1 MARKY
6 LEEFGEK
13 IARNGYE
20 VIPIVP
26 GAKRPRGEKWQKYDG
41 SPEGVEDYLAQGWGD
56 HGVGI
61 KSRRTPGV
69 DVDILD
75 EAVNEEIK
83 EIVREVCG
91 ESPLQ
96 RVGLYPKVLWA
107 YRADNPF
114 PKVDTG
120 EWFDPEGRKAKVE
133 ILGDGQQFVAA
144 HIHPDTGKPYQWL
157 NGRSVLNTKL
167 DDLPVLTHEQAKEI
181 QERAIKV
188 FLGHGWVKKSRNS
201 IQRLQNPID
210 DDDPFSAFTRKVQ
223 IGDGELERRLMTI
236 KDNHDH
242 DIWFQIG
249 MALYHQYDGSEQG
262 FKLWDEWSQG
272 APNYDYEALRKR
284 WPTFNNKD
292 NAHKPISA
300 RIILKL
306 SKDAA
311 VEEAKTTLR
320 DIILGLENAMT
331 TDEIVEVCGLAKKI
345 EFPSHTMELLYSKV
359 KHRWKDLTKDMPR
372 IGFVRDL
379 LRFESPEIISAPPWA
394 KQWIYLTQTGEFYNP
409 ITRVEVSKTT
419 FNDMNARHVISPGD
433 RLEGKA
439 TAEQQPAD
447 LALNL
452 YQIPLVYN
460 RMYMPKI
467 GPGLFEYKGREYI
480 NSYSDSEI
488 PPLPGDQ
495 LSPVHREVIQIFL
508 DHFVHLFKNER
519 DRLILLDWIAYMIQN
534 PGDRINWA
542 ILLQGA
548 EGDGKSF
555 FRNIVE
561 AVMGGHVN
569 GIMGTSLEEKYNA
582 WAEGAILCFVEDV
595 RLHGQNRFD
604 AVNKLKPMIT
614 NSMVTIRRMQTD
626 PYEVVNTMNYMA
638 TSNLKDAVPVTDED
652 SRFFPLFTRFQN
664 PDALD
669 AFKEANPDYYRRLYG
684 LCEDPEF
691 AGAIRQFLLSYKISP
706 TFDAKGRAP
715 KSSYKREMILLN
727 RSEEQNALRDTLE
740 ESNQADYSEFLLE
753 SGKLADHFMGT
764 DALAPKGKALNRLLS
779 QHGFTLLGRFKV
791 NGEKRQYW
799 TMRPDLWPED
809 EHKRADAIREYL
821 DPDGL

>member
-1 MARKY
+1 VARKY

-13 IARNGYE
+13 IARNGFE
-20 VIPIVP
+20 VIPIIP

-41 SPEGVEDYLAQGWGD
+41 SPEGIADYLEQGWGD

-61 KSRRTPGV
+61 KSRKAPSV
-69 DVDILD
+69 DIDILD
-75 EAVNEEIK
+75 ASVNKEVQ
-83 EIVREVCG
+83 EIVREVVG
-91 ESPLQ
+91 ESPLR
-96 RVGLYPKVLWA
+96 RVGLPPKVLWV
-107 YRADNPF
+107 YRAEDMF

-120 EWFDPEGRKAKVE
+120 EWFDPQGRKAKVE
-133 ILGDGQQFVAA
+133 ILADGQQFVAA

-157 NGRSVLNTKL
+157 NGHSVLNTKL
-167 DDLPVLTHEQAKEI
+167 SDLPILTHEQAKEI
-181 QERAIKV
+181 QERSIKV
-188 FLGHGWVKKSRNS
+188 FLGHGWVKKSRNA
-201 IQRLQNPID
+201 IQRLANPVD

-236 KDNHDH
+236 KD
-242 DIWFQIG
+242 
-249 MALYHQYDGSEQG
+249 GSEHG

-272 APNYDYEALRKR
+272 APNYDYDALKKR

-311 VEEAKTTLR
+311 QEEAKVSLKE
-320 DIILGLENAMT
+320 IIVGLENAMT
-331 TDEIVEVCGLAKKI
+331 TDEIVEVCEQAKKI
-345 EFPSHTMELLYSKV
+345 EFPAHTMELLYSKV

-379 LRFESPEIISAPPWA
+379 LRFESREIISAPPWA
-394 KQWIYLTQTGEFYNP
+394 KHWIYLSQTGEFYHSVN
-409 ITRVEVSKTT
+409 RSEVSKAT

-439 TAEQQPAD
+439 TVEQQPSD

-452 YQIPLVYN
+452 YQIPVVYN

-467 GPGLFEYKGREYI
+467 GPGLFEYKSREYI
-480 NSYSDSEI
+480 NSYSDAEV
-488 PPLPGDQ
+488 PGLPGD
-495 LSPVHREVIQIFL
+495 LSPVHREAIQIFL
-508 DHFVHLFKNER
+508 DHFIHLFKSEM
-519 DRLILLDWIAYMIQN
+519 DRTILLDWIAYLVQN
-534 PGDRINWA
+534 PGERINWA

-555 FRNIVE
+555 FRNILE

-569 GIMGTSLEEKYNA
+569 GIMGTALEEKYNA
-582 WAEGAILCFVEDV
+582 WAEGAMLCFVEDV

-652 SRFFPLFTRFQN
+652 SRFFPLFTRYQR
-664 PDALD
+664 PEDLD
-669 AFKEANPDYYRRLYG
+669 RFKAANPHYYRRLYG
-684 LCEDPEF
+684 LCEDTEF
-691 AGAIRQFLLSYKISP
+691 AGAIRQFLLGYQISP
-706 TFDAKGRAP
+706 AFDAKDRAP
-715 KSSYKREMILLN
+715 KSSYKKEMIMLN
-727 RSEEQNALRDTLE
+727 RSEEQTALRETIE

-753 SGKLADHFMGT
+753 SGKIADHFMGT

-791 NGEKRQYW
+791 NEEKRQYW
-799 TMRPDLWPED
+799 TMRPDAWPED
-809 EHKRADAIREYL
+809 HEKRGAAIREYL